1 MKRNYKFERTYLKCF
16 VKSSKLFWLYIT
28 IFLLIFITMSN
39 STELVGYKSYT
50 GNIKGKEVVV
60 KTETP
65 ISLLDNKL
73 YIYTDK
79 NREVLVSDTRSIE
92 YGDGKMYFILNKE
105 QKQMDGNVTVEIA
118 IGKKTLLQ
126 SIISKVRIEK

>member
-39 STELVGYKSYT
+39 SIELAGYESYA
-50 GNIKGKEVVV
+50 GNIKGREVVV
-60 KTETP
+60 KTDFP

-79 NREVLVSDTRSIE
+79 NREVLVSDARSKE
-92 YGDGKMYFILNKE
+92 YGDGKMYFILSKE

-118 IGKKTLLQ
+118 TGKKTLLQ

>member
-1 MKRNYKFERTYLKCF
+1 MKRNYKFERIYLKCF
-16 VKSSKLFWLYIT
+16 VKSSILFWLYIT

-39 STELVGYKSYT
+39 SIELAGYELYK
-50 GNIKGKEVVV
+50 GNI
-60 KTETP
+60 

-79 NREVLVSDTRSIE
+79 NREVLVSDARSTE
-92 YGDGKMYFILNKE
+92 YGDGKMYFILSKE

-118 IGKKTLLQ
+118 TGKKTLLQ
-126 SIISKVRIEK
+126 SIILKVRIEK

>member
-1 MKRNYKFERTYLKCF
+1 MKRNYKFEKAYLKWF

-28 IFLLIFITMSN
+28 IFLLIFIIMSN
-39 STELVGYKSYT
+39 SIELTGYESYK

-60 KTETP
+60 STDSP

-79 NREVLVSDTRSIE
+79 NQEVLVSDVKSTE
-92 YGDGKMYFILNKE
+92 YGEGKMHFLLSKE
-105 QKQMDGNVTVEIA
+105 QNQMDGNVTVEIA
-118 IGKKTLLQ
+118 TGKKTLLQ